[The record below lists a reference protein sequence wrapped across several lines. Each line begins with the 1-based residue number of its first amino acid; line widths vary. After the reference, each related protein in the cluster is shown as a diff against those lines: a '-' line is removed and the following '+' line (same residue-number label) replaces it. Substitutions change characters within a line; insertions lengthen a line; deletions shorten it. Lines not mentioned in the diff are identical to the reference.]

1 MLCGIHLKVKFLNL
15 SLLNFLV
22 ESVAIADDDLFSTVR
37 GSKRGSIN
45 DLVNRKKRK
54 TATGINY
61 QRSLFYCSN
70 YIISTSI
77 KLLYS

>member
-1 MLCGIHLKVKFLNL
+1 MLRVFFGNLIFAIIALMLCGIHLKVKFLNL

-54 TATGINY
+54 TDTGINY
-61 QRSLFYCSN
+61 QRS
-70 YIISTSI
+70 
-77 KLLYS
+77 